1 MQEWETMFHPTNLSL
16 LVSPQE
22 DRIKTMHGQT
32 ALQICI
38 GKWIC
43 VTQGNVGLR
52 ECTTQIYCRGH
63 VGFIVQV
70 SIPLDPP
77 SCLEEAAM
85 FYAGY
90 SKAMTE
96 HSKNSITDPFL

>member
-1 MQEWETMFHPTNLSL
+1 
-16 LVSPQE
+16 
-22 DRIKTMHGQT
+22 MHGQT
-32 ALQICI
+32 APQICI

-43 VTQGNVGLR
+43 VKQGNVGLW

-63 VGFIVQV
+63 GGFIVQA

-85 FYAGY
+85 FYSDC
-90 SKAMTE
+90 SKTMTE
-96 HSKNSITDPFL
+96 HSRNSITDPFL